1 LTDRCP
7 HCSDYEDIK
16 EELEE
21 TKRKAEKEAK
31 DSLEKCERERK
42 KMKKQLLVVGVVG
55 IVAGTLLG
63 KEFVD
68 KVASYIESLN
78 SVKRASTELISKANV
93 PDLDLQNKKSDIQ
106 KLKNEIVDSMGGYP
120 DNLEFSLDHNYE
132 KPLTTINLSY
142 IDSVDTMDFF
152 MREQYLLFEP
162 YELGLNEYDI
172 WDSYLMY
179 TEPDSLLNPDPFFY
193 NQELWGNY
201 EIYNRST
208 SPVPGPGALMTLA
221 WGILFIKR
229 RNRY

>member
-1 LTDRCP
+1 MSDRCP
-7 HCSDYEDIK
+7 RCSDYEDIK

-78 SVKRASTELISKANV
+78 SVKNASTELISQANV

-106 KLKNEIVDSMGGYP
+106 KLKSEIVDIMGGYP
-120 DNLEFSLDHNYE
+120 DNLELSLDYNYE
-132 KPLTTINLSY
+132 KPLTSINLSC
-142 IDSVDTMDFF
+142 IDLVDTMDFF
-152 MREQYLLFEP
+152 IREQYLLFEQH
-162 YELGLNEYDI
+162 EAGLNEYNI
-172 WDSYLMY
+172 WDSYLIH

-193 NQELWGNY
+193 NQGLWGNY
-201 EIYNRST
+201 EIYNRSFL
-208 SPVPGPGALMTLA
+208 PVPGPGALMTLA
-221 WGILFIKR
+221 CGILFIKR